1 MFSLSLSLFARFR
14 FIFALTSTEWA
25 REKRSRGS
33 TNCIVSLFLL
43 ENGGLKTLL
52 FYASQKKNTHLEVF
66 LFCLA
71 REKEHASARFVY
83 CARDDDA
90 NDDNERAIRENE
102 NESFVF
108 SPALFVFISVRG
120 CVFNSNLFGD
130 CR

>member
-14 FIFALTSTEWA
+14 FIFALIGTEGA
-25 REKRSRGS
+25 RERSARVVPR
-33 TNCIVSLFLL
+33 IASLFFL
-43 ENGGLKTLL
+43 ETLL
-52 FYASQKKNTHLEVF
+52 FTLHKKKHLEVF

-83 CARDDDA
+83 CTRDDDA
-90 NDDNERAIRENE
+90 NDDNERAIRESE
-102 NESFVF
+102 RFVF
-108 SPALFVFISVRG
+108 SSALFVFISVRG